1 MARDSTEGPDPS
13 RLHPIDARYVRE
25 QEIGRGSI
33 GIIYRA
39 QDRLLSRTVAIK
51 LMRPE
56 LRGQERQ
63 HTRFIREAQL
73 CGRLGHPNIVPI
85 YDVGLIDAGPALVM
99 ALLAGRS
106 LRTIIRTTQVRMGR
120 MLSWFTQVCN
130 GLAFAH
136 DQGII
141 HRDIKPAHIFV
152 GDFGQVVLTDWGLA
166 KSMRA
171 GQPAEDLPPGFDAG
185 EVTRMGDVVG
195 TPAYM
200 APEQAEGRVRAVDHR
215 ADIYALGAIL
225 YEILTGTR
233 PYEASRSD
241 EVLREV
247 RRGKPEP
254 PRQRAPHRDIPA
266 ALEAVTLKAMARDP
280 AQRFQSALD
289 LAANIEAQFES
300 RAVAREG
307 RRPSNS
313 PETVPL
319 MRRPT
324 DRPPSSPPGPVA
336 PEPTAPGEVRPKP
349 APGREPAALAS
360 VSLVPDQTASDP
372 ETALAEG
379 RAEAN
384 AWLRHWQEAQSLA
397 AEARRL
403 FANLPPEP
411 HRRLLSDLWRIES
424 HSRDALDRAAHHFV
438 QAIESLGKAGAGAE
452 ARVALARLHRDAW
465 RAAEA
470 HGDPVSAQ
478 YHRVRAEALDDGALA
493 GELARRSALSVHSE
507 PTGAVVDLSS
517 VDDRATVWTPGARL
531 RLGTTPLSSRTV
543 SAHRAWLRLTAADG
557 LAARMPLRLE
567 PGESRIVE
575 VHLPPSHRVPAGF
588 LFVAGGR
595 FLMGADDRAPGAGAP
610 READVPSFCMARA
623 PVTWEDYFEFIED
636 LLAVGGRA
644 EPHFPRRNGRPVV
657 RVEHHRLAWLDD
669 VFAPPGSPV
678 RFVSQDDA
686 LAYATWLGRRL
697 GTRLRLPSEVE
708 WEYAAGA
715 ADGRA
720 YPWGDRFAPG
730 LADNRW
736 RRARGPA
743 PLAGF
748 PEDESPFGVRNV
760 AGGVSEWTGTIA
772 DEPGRVIVRGGSWR
786 SRPDQCR
793 ICARATMPAT
803 STHEGIGIR
812 LAADAP
818 PSDNPGV

>member
-1 MARDSTEGPDPS
+1 MSERDPRESISPKPLD
-13 RLHPIDARYVRE
+13 DRYQRE

-33 GIIYRA
+33 GIIYKA
-39 QDRLLSRTVAIK
+39 YDRLLQRTVAIK
-51 LMRPE
+51 VMRPE

-63 HTRFIREAQL
+63 HTRFVREAQL
-73 CGRLGHPNIVPI
+73 CGRLGHPNIVPV
-85 YDVGLIDAGPALVM
+85 YDVGRFEGGPAIVM

-120 MLSWFTQVCN
+120 MLGWFTQVCN

-141 HRDIKPAHIFV
+141 HRYIKPAHIFV

-171 GQPAEDLPPGFDAG
+171 GNAAEELPPGFNPD
-185 EVTRMGDVVG
+185 EVTRIGDVVG

-200 APEQAEGRVRAVDHR
+200 APEQAEGRVRQVDHR
-215 ADIYALGAIL
+215 ADVYALGAIL

-247 RRGKPEP
+247 RRGSPEP

-300 RAVAREG
+300 RPVPAT
-307 RRPSNS
+307 RPPAG
-313 PETVPL
+313 PETLPL
-319 MRRPT
+319 MRRPAT
-324 DRPPSSPPGPVA
+324 GRPSDPPGELP
-336 PEPTAPGEVRPKP
+336 PP
-349 APGREPAALAS
+349 EPAARGKGGREVAALVS
-360 VSLVPDQTASDP
+360 MSLVPDQTASDP

-379 RAEAN
+379 RGEAN
-384 AWLRHWQEAQSLA
+384 AWMRHWQEARALSS
-397 AEARRL
+397 EARRL

-411 HRRLLSDLWRIES
+411 PRRMLADLWRLEGQ
-424 HSRDALDRAAHHFV
+424 SRDALDRAAHHFV
-438 QAIESLGKAGAGAE
+438 QAVESLGKAGTGAE
-452 ARVALARLHRDAW
+452 ARAALARLHRDAW

-470 HGDPVSAQ
+470 HGDLVSAQ
-478 YHRVRAEALDDGALA
+478 FHRARAEAVDDGALS
-493 GELARRSALSVHSE
+493 GELARRSALSVHSD
-507 PTGAVVDLSS
+507 PAGAVVDLSS
-517 VDDRATVWTPGARL
+517 LDDRSTVWTPGARL
-531 RLGTTPLSSRTV
+531 RLGKTPLSSRTV
-543 SAHRAWLRLTAADG
+543 SASRAWLRLTAPDG

-567 PGESRIVE
+567 PGESRVVE
-575 VHLPPSHRVPAGF
+575 VHLPRSHHVPAGF
-588 LFVAGGR
+588 LFIAGGR
-595 FLMGADDRAPGAGAP
+595 FLMGADDRAPGAGQP
-610 READVPSFCMARA
+610 REVDVQSFCMARS
-623 PVTWEDYFEFIED
+623 PVTWEDYFEFLED

-644 EPHFPRRNGRPVV
+644 EPRFPRRNGKAVV
-657 RVEHHRLAWLDD
+657 RVEHTRVQWTDD

-686 LAYATWLGRRL
+686 LAYAAWLGRRL
-697 GTRLRLPSEVE
+697 GARLRLPTEME
-708 WEYAAGA
+708 WEYAAGG

-760 AGGVSEWTGTIA
+760 AGGVSEWTGTPA
-772 DEPGRVIVRGGSWR
+772 DEPGRAIVRGGSWR

-793 ICARATMPAT
+793 IGARATMPGP

-818 PSDNPGV
+818 LQETP

>member
-1 MARDSTEGPDPS
+1 MSVRDPRDPREFRES
-13 RLHPIDARYVRE
+13 IELNPLDERYQRE

-33 GIIYRA
+33 GIIYKSY
-39 QDRLLSRTVAIK
+39 DRLLARTVAIK
-51 LMRPE
+51 VMRPE

-63 HTRFIREAQL
+63 NTRFVREAQL
-73 CGRLGHPNIVPI
+73 CGCLGHPNIVPI
-85 YDVGLIDAGPALVM
+85 YDVGRLEGGPALVM

-120 MLSWFTQVCN
+120 MLGWFTQVCN

-136 DQGII
+136 DQGVI

-171 GQPAEDLPPGFDAG
+171 GNAAAPADELPPGFNPE
-185 EVTRMGDVVG
+185 EVTRIGDVVG

-200 APEQAEGRVRAVDHR
+200 APEQAEGRVRQVDHR

-247 RRGKPEP
+247 RRGSPEP
-254 PRQRAPHRDIPA
+254 PRQRAPHRDISP

-300 RAVAREG
+300 RSPPRGPPRAAAT
-307 RRPSNS
+307 

-319 MRRPT
+319 MRRPAA
-324 DRPPSSPPGPVA
+324 RPSDAPADVP
-336 PEPTAPGEVRPKP
+336 PEPAPRGKNG
-349 APGREPAALAS
+349 GREVAALAS
-360 VSLVPDQTASDP
+360 ISIVPDQTASDP

-384 AWLRHWQEAQSLA
+384 AWMRHWTEAQSLS

-411 HRRLLSDLWRIES
+411 PRRLLADLWRLEGQ
-424 HSRDALDRAAHHFV
+424 SRDALDRAAHHFV
-438 QAIESLGKAGAGAE
+438 QAVESLNKAGTGQETRSAF
-452 ARVALARLHRDAW
+452 ARLHRDAW
-465 RAAEA
+465 RAAETY
-470 HGDPVSAQ
+470 GDPVSAQ
-478 YHRVRAEALDDGALA
+478 FHRVRAEALDDGALS
-493 GELARRSALSVHSE
+493 GELALRSALSVHSD
-507 PTGAVVDLSS
+507 PAGAVVDLSS
-517 VDDRATVWTPGARL
+517 MDDRATVWTPGARL
-531 RLGTTPLSSRTV
+531 RLGKTPLSSRTV
-543 SAHRAWLRLTAADG
+543 SSNRAWLRLTAPDG
-557 LAARMPLRLE
+557 LAVRMPLRLD
-567 PGESRIVE
+567 PGESRVVE
-575 VHLPPSHRVPAGF
+575 VHLPRSHQVPAGF
-588 LFVAGGR
+588 LFIAGGR
-595 FLMGADDRAPGAGAP
+595 FLLGADDRAPGAGQP
-610 READVPSFCMARA
+610 REVDVQSFCMARS
-623 PVTWEDYFEFIED
+623 PVTWEDYFEFLED
-636 LLAVGGRA
+636 RLAVGGRA
-644 EPHFPRRNGRPVV
+644 EPHFPRRNGRALV
-657 RVEHHRLAWLDD
+657 RVEHTRVQWNDD

-686 LAYATWLGRRL
+686 NTYAAWLGRRL
-697 GTRLRLPSEVE
+697 GARLRLPTEME
-708 WEYAAGA
+708 WEYAAGG

-743 PLAGF
+743 PLASF

-760 AGGVSEWTGTIA
+760 AGGVSEWTGTAA
-772 DEPGRVIVRGGSWR
+772 DEAGRAIVRGGSWR

-793 ICARATMPAT
+793 NGARATMPAT

-818 PSDNPGV
+818 LQESV